1 MNPTGN
7 YEKYADIINLPHH
20 QSATRPH
27 MPVEDRAAQFSPF
40 AALTGYDAAVKETAR
55 LTDMRIELDEYR
67 KEALNQQLNRIKAG
81 LSRQSRGQ
89 LNDSYTEVIPRAAI
103 TYFVPDERKA
113 GGAYVTIKGV
123 VRKIKEY
130 EQLLVMDDGTE
141 IPIEEITDINMDDIE
156 DGMEN
161 GIENGIEN

>member
-7 YEKYADIINLPHH
+7 YEKYADIINLPHR

-40 AALTGYDAAVKETAR
+40 AALTGYEDAVKETAR
-55 LTDMRIELDEYR
+55 LTDERIELDEYS
-67 KEALNQQLNRIKAG
+67 KEVLNQQLNKIKEG
-81 LSRQSRGQ
+81 LRGRPKNSSDM
-89 LNDSYTEVIPRAAI
+89 LWTDSKPQAAI

-156 DGMEN
+156 DGREN